1 MRTNIDIDDALM
13 AAAMAAGPFKTKRE
27 AVEAGLALL
36 KRQADYA
43 RLLALKGQLRWGWDD
58 EDAPADAA
66 DAAAEAREPKPAPYK
81 ALPVQ
86 RAKAGALPVKPKGA
100 ARGRR

>member
-1 MRTNIDIDDALM
+1 MRTNIDIDDELM

-66 DAAAEAREPKPAPYK
+66 AEAREPKPAPYK